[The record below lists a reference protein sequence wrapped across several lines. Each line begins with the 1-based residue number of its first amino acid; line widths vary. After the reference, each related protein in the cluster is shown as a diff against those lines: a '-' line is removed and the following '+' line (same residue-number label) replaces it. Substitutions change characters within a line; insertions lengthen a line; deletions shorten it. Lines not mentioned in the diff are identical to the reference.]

1 LDESVQMVGD
11 GAQSVDTAS
20 LTATVLTA
28 VERQLTRYFAAMT
41 ERVDASLSA
50 AERLRD
56 EVRDELAVHVP
67 RVESSLDA
75 QRVASDASHE
85 ALRRTFDE
93 RVADVAAHH
102 TSRLHELDVR
112 LTTVAARPVGVT
124 PEDLLQIR
132 ESMRR
137 DIRGSLE
144 PVTERL
150 DALVEAQG
158 RTDDHAAA
166 LVQHVN
172 TSTTMLLA
180 RIDDGDERISAELG
194 EQLGESSGS
203 VASRLDAL
211 DAVSASLAAWTTER
225 DAALAD
231 EIAAVRDR
239 SADAVLSA
247 TARTSELEERLR
259 STSLDLATLAA
270 KMVGIDQDAIE
281 DLKGQMSA
289 AIGEA
294 MLVRIE
300 LDRVHSSLDER
311 LDKNTVRLSEIEAL
325 LADEMDV
332 GAAVQLER
340 LDELERAIV
349 LLDPEQFVRRDE
361 SSTSSAV
368 AMNPN
373 HDGDEPSSSQ
383 APSSPP
389 LAEGR

>member
-1 LDESVQMVGD
+1 
-11 GAQSVDTAS
+11 
-20 LTATVLTA
+20 
-28 VERQLTRYFAAMT
+28 
-41 ERVDASLSA
+41 
-50 AERLRD
+50 
-56 EVRDELAVHVP
+56 
-67 RVESSLDA
+67 
-75 QRVASDASHE
+75 
-85 ALRRTFDE
+85 
-93 RVADVAAHH
+93 
-102 TSRLHELDVR
+102 
-112 LTTVAARPVGVT
+112 
-124 PEDLLQIR
+124 
-132 ESMRR
+132 
-137 DIRGSLE
+137 
-144 PVTERL
+144 VTERL

-239 SADAVLSA
+239 SADAVIAA
-247 TARTSELEERLR
+247 TARHVGARGAPPLDVTRPRHARSEDGGHRPERDRGPQGSDVGRDRRGDARTDRARPGALEPSTRGSTRTPSASVR
-259 STSLDLATLAA
+259 S
-270 KMVGIDQDAIE
+270 
-281 DLKGQMSA
+281 
-289 AIGEA
+289 
-294 MLVRIE
+294 R
-300 LDRVHSSLDER
+300 RW
-311 LDKNTVRLSEIEAL
+311 